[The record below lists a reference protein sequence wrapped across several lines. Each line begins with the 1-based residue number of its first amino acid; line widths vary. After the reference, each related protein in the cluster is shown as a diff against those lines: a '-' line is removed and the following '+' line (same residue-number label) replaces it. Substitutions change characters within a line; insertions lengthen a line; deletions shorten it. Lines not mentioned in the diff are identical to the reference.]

1 MVPDLDTHALTK
13 IVRALADHAAMESVN
28 ERARV
33 YGPQSSRTSEPD
45 ALTPTE
51 AAIASGVL
59 ARGRRIHAVL
69 VALPAE
75 AQDLAAWIEQ
85 RAAGLVHGP
94 LATDALALAL
104 ATTRGPV
111 ADRDHL
117 TDAATAEAQ
126 RQAVHDEARRARDV
140 IVAVGVSRRRV
151 THADRIAALQRAEH
165 ARDLVRTTGDAL
177 RAATVRRVAAEG
189 VLVAWGRERLGVLVT
204 AVAGRHRGEGG
215 DRLRRGASPRNR
227 STAPRTAA
235 VRNDRTIDVDGT
247 QRRSSAK

>member
-1 MVPDLDTHALTK
+1 MVPDLDTHALTT

-51 AAIASGVL
+51 AASASGVL
-59 ARGRRIHAVL
+59 ARGRRVHAVL

-104 ATTRGPV
+104 ATARGPV

-117 TDAATAEAQ
+117 TDAATTEAQ

-177 RAATVRRVAAEG
+177 LAATVRRVAAEG
-189 VLVAWGRERLGVLVT
+189 VLVAWGRARLGVLV
-204 AVAGRHRGEGG
+204 
-215 DRLRRGASPRNR
+215 
-227 STAPRTAA
+227 AA
-235 VRNDRTIDVDGT
+235 WQGVTEA
-247 QRRSSAK
+247 QRAA